1 MQRGVGGSMGM
12 DSKLISRRA
21 LLSTAGLGGLSLTAM
36 LTGCGDVSNYP
47 ESWEDVTPQAG
58 KPSRGGVLRY
68 GLSTEPVNFE
78 PHVSSGAASDVVR
91 VLNYSALL
99 AYDANGEIVGD
110 LATEYGWESDTAFK
124 VKIPR
129 DVRFHD
135 GSSLTVEDVVFSFM
149 RIMDPDTAATAAS
162 LFSDVERVEA
172 DGNDSVRFVL
182 KQPNNAF
189 EFALA
194 DAGAR
199 IVSQKW
205 IESGADPLIEV
216 MGSGP
221 FRFTE
226 RVPGVSILVERF
238 DDYYNPEL
246 PYLNAIQ
253 FTPLEDDYA
262 RVTALRTASVD
273 MIDYIPATHVDV
285 IETNPQ
291 LRVYSDDSFGFGLV
305 GFVTSAPPFND
316 KRVRQAVAHSID
328 REAALQTAFL
338 GQGRAMT
345 GGLMPEVVA
354 PYATELDGSITYD
367 PEKAK
372 HLLKQAGLSNLDMQM
387 ITTSSYSV
395 IARPAEAILPALR
408 KSGISPHMERQE
420 WLSFQETVTA
430 KTFPTFAW
438 GTALKYGHP
447 AALSE
452 IIGSSSRWAKFM
464 DFDDSNIDGLLQEAK
479 RQTDTTKANDLY
491 YEVENRLLDEMPCT
505 FTLRRIQG
513 EAAHKYVRGYYH
525 PPKGAWT
532 QVSLRETWI
541 EGER

>member
-1 MQRGVGGSMGM
+1 M
-12 DSKLISRRA
+12 DSRLITRRA
-21 LLSTAGLGGLSLTAM
+21 LLGTAGLGGLSLTA
-36 LTGCGDVSNYP
+36 LLAGCGDVTGYP
-47 ESWEDVTPQAG
+47 ESWEEVTAQPG
-58 KPSRGGVLRY
+58 SPSRGGVLRY

-78 PHVSSGAASDVVR
+78 PHVSSGAASDVIR
-91 VLNYSALL
+91 ELTYSALL
-99 AYDANGEIVGD
+99 TYDANGEIVGD
-110 LATEYGWESDTAFK
+110 LATEFGWESDTAYK
-124 VKIPR
+124 AKIPQG
-129 DVRFHD
+129 VSFHD
-135 GSSLTVEDVVFSFM
+135 GSTLTVDDVVFSFN
-149 RIMDPDTAATAAS
+149 RIMDPDTAASAAS
-162 LFSDVERVEA
+162 LFTDVDRVEA

-194 DAGAR
+194 DSAAR
-199 IVSQKW
+199 IVSRQW
-205 IESGADPLIEV
+205 LESGADPLIEV

-226 RVPGVSILVERF
+226 RVPGVSILLERF
-238 DDYYNPEL
+238 DDYFVPEL
-246 PYLNAIQ
+246 PYLNAIH

-291 LRVYSDDSFGFGLV
+291 LKVYSDDTFGFGLV
-305 GFVTSAPPFND
+305 GFVTSSPPFND

-354 PYATELDGSITYD
+354 PYADELEGSVTYD

-372 HLLKQAGLSNLDMQM
+372 HLLRQAGLTNLDMQM

-408 KSGISPHMERQE
+408 KSGISPRMQRQE

-430 KTFPTFAW
+430 KTYPTFAW

-447 AALSE
+447 AALNE

-464 DFDDSNIDGLLQEAK
+464 DFDDGQVDDLLLQAK
-479 RQTDTTKANDLY
+479 RQTDQAKANELY
-491 YEVENRLLDEMPCT
+491 LEVEKRLLDEMPCT
-505 FTLRRIQG
+505 FTLRRVQG
-513 EAAHKYVRGYYH
+513 EAAHDYVQGYFH

-532 QVSLRETWI
+532 QASLRETWI